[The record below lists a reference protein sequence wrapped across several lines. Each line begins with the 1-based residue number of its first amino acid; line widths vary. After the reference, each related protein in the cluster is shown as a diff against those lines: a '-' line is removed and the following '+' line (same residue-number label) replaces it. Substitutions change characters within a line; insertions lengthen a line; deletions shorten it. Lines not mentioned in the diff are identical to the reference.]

1 MKIIFFANTDWY
13 LFNFRLDL
21 ARYLQNRG
29 AEVVMMSPPGDYGI
43 RFENEGFRWISLPM
57 KRRSLN
63 LINEMRLVKIISNI
77 YKQEAPDLVHNFTI
91 KSVVYGGLAAQ
102 MAGIKTRIHAITG
115 LGHVFINHSARAQIL
130 RLAVKC
136 LLRLALRGKNS
147 SLILQNPD
155 DRQLFYNLKLIASDH
170 IHMIK
175 GSGVD
180 TNRFIPVK
188 RKTGPSFKVLLAS
201 RLLWEKG
208 IKEYIKAAALLTHRT
223 GEIEFLLAGASD
235 PGNPSSIPEAT
246 IRKWQVSGL
255 VKILG
260 HVDDIHRLMSKI
272 DLMVL
277 PSHRE
282 GVPRGLIEA
291 ASMELPIITTD
302 VPGCREIV
310 EDGVNGI
317 LVPVGDSAALARGIE
332 FLLNTPQ
339 VCTQFGMAG
348 RKKVVSEFDQ
358 DIVFQQTWN
367 VYCSLGLGG

>member
-29 AEVVMMSPPGDYGI
+29 AEVVMMSPPGDYGM
-43 RFENEGFRWISLPM
+43 RFESEGFRWISLPM
-57 KRRSLN
+57 ERRSLN
-63 LINEMRLVKIISNI
+63 LINEIRLLKLIIKI
-77 YKQEAPDLVHNFTI
+77 YTQEAPDVVHNFTI

-102 MAGIKTRIHAITG
+102 MAGIKTRIHAVTG

-130 RLAVKC
+130 RFAVKY
-136 LLRLALRGKNS
+136 LLKLALRGKNS

-155 DRQLFYNLKLIASDH
+155 DRQLFSDHKLIASDH
-170 IHMIK
+170 IHLIK

-180 TNRFIPVK
+180 TNRFVPVK
-188 RKTGPSFKVLLAS
+188 RKNASTFKVLLAS

-208 IKEYIKAAALLTHRT
+208 IKEYVEAAALLAHRA
-223 GEIEFLLAGASD
+223 GELEFLLAGASD
-235 PGNPSSIPEAT
+235 PGNPSSIPEAD
-246 IRKWQVSGL
+246 IREWQCSGL

-260 HVDDIHRLMSKI
+260 HVDDMHQLMSDV

-291 ASMELPIITTD
+291 ASMGLPIITTD

-310 EDGVNGI
+310 DDGVNGI
-317 LVPVGDSAALARGIE
+317 LVPVGDTVALSEGIE
-332 FLLNTPQ
+332 YLLDNPQ
-339 VCTQFGMAG
+339 VCIEFGKAG
-348 RKKVVSEFDQ
+348 RKTVISEFDQ
-358 DIVFQQTWN
+358 DIIFHQTWN
-367 VYCSLGLGG
+367 VYVSLGLDE